1 MYNAQNNGLPGVV
14 DSDGFCF
21 RYVDKNVIQNEE
33 YLYSNYWREQINTYG
48 TLVTYYV
55 NAYNILNADNFYGE
69 QPTQKYAE
77 GRNVVMAIDLAENAT
92 ALSKFGFQAD
102 DEITAYIHLSTFYDV
117 FYNVNMEILTNEYL
131 SNPSLSAKLQEEQD
145 WFGFRTEEA
154 DTFETQY
161 NQVQP
166 KAGDVFTLTEYGYGR
181 PGPRSGYNYEV
192 TQILDQDIARTN
204 QLGGHYVWIIKAK
217 RLDYSFEPGLS
228 AEKGGDQVYDNSYSG
243 VLSSAVN
250 NDITQPKKYNE
261 QDNLQSIDNIS
272 STIVFNMTANNNT
285 DVYGGY

>member
-33 YLYSNYWREQINTYG
+33 YLFSNYWREQINTYG
-48 TLVTYYV
+48 TMVTYYV
-55 NAYNILNADNFYGE
+55 NAYNVLNADNFYGE
-69 QPTQKYAE
+69 QPAQKYAE
-77 GRNVVMAIDLAENAT
+77 PRNVVLAVDLAENAT

-117 FYNVNMEILTNEYL
+117 FHNINLEILTNEYL
-131 SNPSLSAKLQEEQD
+131 SSPTLSAKLETENL
-145 WFGFRTEEA
+145 FGLRTE
-154 DTFETQY
+154 DPTTFETQF

-204 QLGGHYVWIIKAK
+204 QLGGHYVWILKAK

-228 AEKGGDQVYDNSYSG
+228 AEKGSDQVYDDTSSG
-243 VLSSAVN
+243 VLPGGKQDPAP
-250 NDITQPKKYNE
+250 PKKYDE
-261 QDNLQSIDNIS
+261 IYPLTSIDQVSNT
-272 STIVFNMTANNNT
+272 TIFSMTANDAT
-285 DVYGGY
+285 DVYGNY